1 MSTQLG
7 QIAKKAKLDRNAQFT
22 SLAHLLTPAF
32 LKETWRMMN
41 RKAASGVDGESTEQF
56 ASEMEERV
64 EEICRQLK
72 AGAYRAPPV
81 RRVEIP
87 KGPGKSGTRPLG
99 IPTVADR
106 LLQRAVARILEAV
119 FEADFLDCSFGFRP
133 GRNPHHALQALR
145 RQVVTGKVSHVFETD
160 IRSYFTRIDHQWLR
174 RMVAHRIADPI
185 ILRLISKWLKAGALR
200 DGVFIAA
207 EEGTPQGGP
216 ISPVLSNVYLHFTL
230 DLWFEKKF
238 KSQCRGEAYLV
249 RFADDFVGCFQFQD
263 DAQNFQRQLRERF
276 ARFNLELAEDKTR
289 LLLFGRFAAAMR
301 GRRGLRP
308 ETFEFLG
315 FKHVCGVDRRGR
327 FALIRIPSTKSC
339 RKFLARTREW
349 LLAHRHWKRREQQHY
364 LTVMLRGFYQYF
376 ALHHCERKLSWIRYE
391 ILRQWKHALQRRG
404 QRRRLSWE
412 RLGNC
417 SWFELPFARNMH
429 PTV

>member
-1 MSTQLG
+1 
-7 QIAKKAKLDRNAQFT
+7 
-22 SLAHLLTPAF
+22 
-32 LKETWRMMN
+32 MMN

-106 LLQRAVARILEAV
+106 CCSERSRAYSRPCSKPTSSTAVSVLTGSQPSRLAGLSAASRDWEGEPRI
-119 FEADFLDCSFGFRP
+119 
-133 GRNPHHALQALR
+133 
-145 RQVVTGKVSHVFETD
+145 ETD

-200 DGVFIAA
+200 DRVFIAA

-216 ISPVLSNVYLHFTL
+216 ISPCSVTSICTLRPICGLRRNSNHSV
-230 DLWFEKKF
+230 W
-238 KSQCRGEAYLV
+238 RGVLV

-276 ARFNLELAEDKTR
+276 ARFTGAGRGQDCCCS
-289 LLLFGRFAAAMR
+289 FGRFAAAMR

-308 ETFEFLG
+308 ETF
-315 FKHVCGVDRRGR
+315 R
-327 FALIRIPSTKSC
+327 FSASNMSVGWIEGGALP
-339 RKFLARTREW
+339 
-349 LLAHRHWKRREQQHY
+349 
-364 LTVMLRGFYQYF
+364 
-376 ALHHCERKLSWIRYE
+376 
-391 ILRQWKHALQRRG
+391 
-404 QRRRLSWE
+404 
-412 RLGNC
+412 
-417 SWFELPFARNMH
+417 
-429 PTV
+429 

>member
-1 MSTQLG
+1 M
-7 QIAKKAKLDRNAQFT
+7 
-22 SLAHLLTPAF
+22 
-32 LKETWRMMN
+32 
-41 RKAASGVDGESTEQF
+41 
-56 ASEMEERV
+56 
-64 EEICRQLK
+64 
-72 AGAYRAPPV
+72 YRAPPV

-145 RQVVTGKVSHVFETD
+145 RQVVTGKVSHVFEAD

-289 LLLFGRFAAAMR
+289 LLLFGRFAAGMR
-301 GRRGLRP
+301 GRHGLRP

-315 FKHVCGVDRRGR
+315 FKHVCGVDRSR
-327 FALIRIPSTKSC
+327 AVCLNSHP
-339 RKFLARTREW
+339 
-349 LLAHRHWKRREQQHY
+349 QH
-364 LTVMLRGFYQYF
+364 Q
-376 ALHHCERKLSWIRYE
+376 E
-391 ILRQWKHALQRRG
+391 LQKVSR
-404 QRRRLSWE
+404 S
-412 RLGNC
+412 
-417 SWFELPFARNMH
+417 H
-429 PTV
+429 PRVVACA